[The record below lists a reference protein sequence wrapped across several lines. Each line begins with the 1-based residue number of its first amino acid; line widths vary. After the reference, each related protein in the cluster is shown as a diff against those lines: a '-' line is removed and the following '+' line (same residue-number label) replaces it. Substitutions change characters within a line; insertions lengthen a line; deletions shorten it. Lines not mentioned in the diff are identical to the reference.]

1 MTVTDTKTVSAANS
15 VYRIALAIR
24 LLFNGRK
31 IDGMWLTKENGISSS
46 FRVRSATG
54 DDCSR
59 RPAAIG
65 LMLGI
70 N

>member
-1 MTVTDTKTVSAANS
+1 